1 MKYLEITGHVHEA
14 QVVVYGKSMAT
25 FLIVLVVASLKVC
38 VWAGIVGLAVLVN
51 EAASVIQLA

>member
-1 MKYLEITGHVHEA
+1 MKYLAITGQVHTA

-38 VWAGIVGLAVLVN
+38 V
-51 EAASVIQLA
+51 